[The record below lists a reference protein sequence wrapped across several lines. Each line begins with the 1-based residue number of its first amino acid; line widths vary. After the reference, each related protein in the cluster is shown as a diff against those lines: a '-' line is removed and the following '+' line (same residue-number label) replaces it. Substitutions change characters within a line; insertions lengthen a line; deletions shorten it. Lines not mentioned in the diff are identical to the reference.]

1 MKKQGDSTIIGID
14 HGYGYIKSA
23 NSIIKSGIEAVPF
36 RPPFGE
42 DILEVSQRVYVAG
55 QIRGEQM
62 TDKTVTD
69 DYYNLTL
76 VGMAKELK
84 YHKLHSAKNVMLSVG
99 LPYSFFS
106 EQKEDF
112 RKYLLK
118 NKILNFSYEGQKYHV
133 EIKDVFV
140 YLQGLPVMAQEV
152 VKYQNKTVTV
162 ADIGSRTIDVI
173 TFRRGNPFY
182 DLCFSI
188 DKKGTLDW
196 SGSISKYYL
205 QKYQEDIDEEDIQ
218 CIFQKEKTS
227 LEERKV
233 QFVKDQIRYHVRE
246 VMKLLE
252 SRTGSN
258 SLILCGGG
266 ATVVKNYYGNAGR
279 QLTIIDDIYCNARGY
294 EMLTLNRLKK

>member
-36 RPPFGE
+36 RPPFDE

-162 ADIGSRTIDVI
+162 ADIGSRKEDALYVFENETALIITKEIRQNYQGRIDS
-173 TFRRGNPFY
+173 
-182 DLCFSI
+182 LSE
-188 DKKGTLDW
+188 
-196 SGSISKYYL
+196 
-205 QKYQEDIDEEDIQ
+205 QKQE
-218 CIFQKEKTS
+218 C
-227 LEERKV
+227 EERYKELSGQLKRMTINV
-233 QFVKDQIRYHVRE
+233 TDEF
-246 VMKLLE
+246 E
-252 SRTGSN
+252 SRIGREFMVPEKLDALVKIFEEERAD
-258 SLILCGGG
+258 SLSE
-266 ATVVKNYYGNAGR
+266 A
-279 QLTIIDDIYCNARGY
+279 Q
-294 EMLTLNRLKK
+294 EMYRNKRS